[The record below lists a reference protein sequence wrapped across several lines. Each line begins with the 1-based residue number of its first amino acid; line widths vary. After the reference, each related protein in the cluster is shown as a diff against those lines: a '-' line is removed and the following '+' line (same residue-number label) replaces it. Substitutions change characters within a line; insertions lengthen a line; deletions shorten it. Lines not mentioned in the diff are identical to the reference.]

1 MKGLKKFGYVISAFF
16 LLIFIQFAI
25 MQLRQELSLIMLLE
39 IGSVALII
47 LLYYF
52 IVRIEVRVASK
63 IIEERLMRVEER
75 FENVEKRFE
84 EDIRELK
91 ELLKKKRLARK

>member
-1 MKGLKKFGYVISAFF
+1 MERLKKFGYIISAFF

-25 MQLRQELSLIMLLE
+25 MQLREELSLVMLLE
-39 IGSVALII
+39 IASFALFI

-63 IIEERLMRVEER
+63 IIEERLMRVEKR
-75 FENVEKRFE
+75 FENVERRFE

-91 ELLKKKRLARK
+91 ELLKKKRFK